1 VSMNPVAVSK
11 TARRRIR
18 TFSVWIWV
26 WGALVLFVGAL
37 NAYSD
42 IGIDEDGFGL
52 LSDNEAPWE
61 MDDPPVIEAS
71 GNRYSDDGSG
81 VIRIPLEEHDQ
92 APYQAILTF
101 DNNVDLF
108 VTSPEDLALPEAQRG
123 RPDNIA
129 YLHRQGD
136 TVLVV
141 PGDGDLEL
149 WVRGNGSW
157 GITLQKAAL
166 REMTD
171 GYASDTSD
179 VFLVYRGDAVSA
191 RFIHKGAGIFVVTIQ
206 TLGGESDQPIIE
218 SGEVDQRLSWDPTD
232 AVYFTV
238 EADDGRGVWS
248 IDIDELATDAR
259 SAPDP
264 AIASPAPAA
273 LSRTS

>member
-1 VSMNPVAVSK
+1 VSK

-26 WGALVLFVGAL
+26 WGALVLFVGA
-37 NAYSD
+37 
-42 IGIDEDGFGL
+42 
-52 LSDNEAPWE
+52 
-61 MDDPPVIEAS
+61 
-71 GNRYSDDGSG
+71 
-81 VIRIPLEEHDQ
+81 Q
-92 APYQAILTF
+92 
-101 DNNVDLF
+101 
-108 VTSPEDLALPEAQRG
+108 DLALPEAQRG

-136 TVLVV
+136 TILVV
-141 PGDGDLEL
+141 PGDSDLEL

-157 GITLQKAAL
+157 EITLQKAAL

-171 GYASDTSD
+171 GYASDTSN

-238 EADDGRGVWS
+238 EADDGRGV
-248 IDIDELATDAR
+248 
-259 SAPDP
+259 
-264 AIASPAPAA
+264 
-273 LSRTS
+273 